1 MKKNKILKI
10 VSSIVFL
17 TAVVVLANTYSKR
30 NEENIY
36 LNNGIDKTGRVENS
50 VDEKEEEAIENE
62 EIKYIDIVSL
72 GNLIIHQ
79 SQINGAKNENGY
91 DFSPSFQYIKEMVS
105 EADISLGILEGALAG
120 GEPTGYPIFNSP
132 DEVIDSLRDT
142 GIDVVNYANNH
153 IYDYDDEGLQRTIEI
168 TKEKGLDVL
177 GIKSTEEEKS
187 YLVKE
192 VDGVKIGFASYVF
205 ETETINGYKTINSNP
220 VSINSENLINTFNY
234 NDLESFYNR
243 IASEISAMKAEG
255 VEFIIASMHWGEE
268 YNTYIE
274 ATQNEIAKKLNELG
288 VDIILGG
295 HPHVIQ
301 PYEIICN
308 ESGHSTFVIYSQGNS
323 LSNQSEQEI
332 GVAESE
338 DGIMIKFTLEKKDGN
353 VSLKEYK
360 IIPTWVYKEEKGD
373 GTYYHKIIPVEEALA
388 NPDKYGIN
396 SDVYARL
403 ENSLNRTKSIL
414 GIQYTVMLLSI
425 FYEKYRKEND
435 CICKKDMI
443 EFL

>member
-36 LNNGIDKTGRVENS
+36 LNNGIDETGRVENS

-91 DFSPSFQYIKEMVS
+91 DFSPSFQSIKEMVS

-177 GIKSTEEEKS
+177 GVKSTEEEKS

-205 ETETINGYKTINSNP
+205 ETAAVNGYKTINSNP

-255 VEFIIASMHWGEE
+255 VKFIIASMHWGEE

-388 NPDKYGIN
+388 NPEEYGIN

-414 GIQYTVMLLSI
+414 GIQ
-425 FYEKYRKEND
+425 
-435 CICKKDMI
+435 
-443 EFL
+443 

>member
-36 LNNGIDKTGRVENS
+36 LNNGIDETGRVENS

-301 PYEIICN
+301 PYEIMCN

-388 NPDKYGIN
+388 NPEEYGIN

-414 GIQYTVMLLSI
+414 GIQ
-425 FYEKYRKEND
+425 
-435 CICKKDMI
+435 
-443 EFL
+443 

>member
-274 ATQNEIAKKLNELG
+274 STQKEIAQKLNELG

-388 NPDKYGIN
+388 NPEGYGIN

-414 GIQYTVMLLSI
+414 GIQ
-425 FYEKYRKEND
+425 
-435 CICKKDMI
+435 
-443 EFL
+443 

>member
-36 LNNGIDKTGRVENS
+36 LNNGIDETGRVENS
-50 VDEKEEEAIENE
+50 VNEKEEEAIENE

-177 GIKSTEEEKS
+177 GVKSTEEEKS

-192 VDGVKIGFASYVF
+192 VDGVKIGFVSYVF
-205 ETETINGYKTINSNP
+205 ETAAVNGYKTINSNP

-388 NPDKYGIN
+388 NPEEYGIN

-414 GIQYTVMLLSI
+414 GIQ
-425 FYEKYRKEND
+425 
-435 CICKKDMI
+435 
-443 EFL
+443 

>member
-1 MKKNKILKI
+1 MKKNSNMIKILM
-10 VSSIVFL
+10 SMMFL
-17 TAVVVLANTYSKR
+17 VAIVVLANTYYKEKE

-36 LNNGIDKTGRVENS
+36 LNNGIDETEENS
-50 VDEKEEEAIENE
+50 DSVNE
-62 EIKYIDIVSL
+62 EVQYVDIISL

-79 SQINGAKNENGY
+79 SQIDGAKQENSY
-91 DFSPSFQYIKEMVS
+91 DFSPSFQYIKKMILDS
-105 EADISLGILEGALAG
+105 DISMGILEGALAG
-120 GEPTGYPIFNSP
+120 CEPSGYPFFNSP
-132 DEVIDSLRDT
+132 DEVVDALKDT
-142 GIDVVNYANNH
+142 GIDIINYANNH
-153 IYDYDDEGLQRTIEI
+153 IYDYEDVGLKRTIDV

-177 GIKSTEEEKS
+177 GVKSTEEEKN

-192 VDGVKIGFASYVF
+192 VNGIKIGFLAYVF
-205 ETETINGYKTINSNP
+205 ETSMINGHKTINSNIL
-220 VSINSENLINTFNY
+220 STYSENLINTFNY
-234 NDLESFYNR
+234 NDLESFYKKIEN
-243 IASEISAMKAEG
+243 EISAMKSEG
-255 VEFIIASMHWGEE
+255 VEFIITSMHWGEE

-274 ATQNEIAKKLNELG
+274 ASQNEIAKRLNKLG

-301 PYEIICN
+301 PYEIMRN

-360 IIPTWVYKEEKGD
+360 IIPTWVYKEEKVN

-388 NPDKYGIN
+388 DPKKYGIS
-396 SDVYARL
+396 SDVYERV
-403 ENSLNRTKSIL
+403 ETSLNRTKGIL
-414 GIQYTVMLLSI
+414 GI
-425 FYEKYRKEND
+425 K
-435 CICKKDMI
+435 
-443 EFL
+443 

>member
-1 MKKNKILKI
+1 
-10 VSSIVFL
+10 
-17 TAVVVLANTYSKR
+17 
-30 NEENIY
+30 
-36 LNNGIDKTGRVENS
+36 
-50 VDEKEEEAIENE
+50 
-62 EIKYIDIVSL
+62 
-72 GNLIIHQ
+72 
-79 SQINGAKNENGY
+79 
-91 DFSPSFQYIKEMVS
+91 MVS

-177 GIKSTEEEKS
+177 GVKSTEEEKS

-205 ETETINGYKTINSNP
+205 ETAAVNGYKTINSNP

-255 VEFIIASMHWGEE
+255 VKFIIASMHWGEE

-388 NPDKYGIN
+388 NPEEYGIN

-414 GIQYTVMLLSI
+414 GIQ
-425 FYEKYRKEND
+425 
-435 CICKKDMI
+435 
-443 EFL
+443 

>member
-36 LNNGIDKTGRVENS
+36 LNNGIDETGRVENS
-50 VDEKEEEAIENE
+50 VDEKEQEAIENE

-177 GIKSTEEEKS
+177 GVKSTEEEKS

-205 ETETINGYKTINSNP
+205 ETAAVNGYKTINSNP

-388 NPDKYGIN
+388 NPKEYGIN

-414 GIQYTVMLLSI
+414 GIQ
-425 FYEKYRKEND
+425 
-435 CICKKDMI
+435 
-443 EFL
+443 

>member
-1 MKKNKILKI
+1 MKKNSNMIKILM
-10 VSSIVFL
+10 SMMFL
-17 TAVVVLANTYSKR
+17 VAIVVLANTYYKEKE

-36 LNNGIDKTGRVENS
+36 LNNGIDETEENS
-50 VDEKEEEAIENE
+50 DSVNE
-62 EIKYIDIVSL
+62 EVQYVDIISL

-79 SQINGAKNENGY
+79 SQIDGAKQENSY
-91 DFSPSFQYIKEMVS
+91 DFSPSFQYIKKIILDS
-105 EADISLGILEGALAG
+105 DISMGILEGALAG
-120 GEPTGYPIFNSP
+120 CEPSGYPFFNSP
-132 DEVIDSLRDT
+132 DEVVDALKDT
-142 GIDVVNYANNH
+142 GIDIINYANNH
-153 IYDYDDEGLQRTIEI
+153 IYDYEDVGLKRTIDV

-177 GIKSTEEEKS
+177 GVKSTEEEKN

-192 VDGVKIGFASYVF
+192 VNGIKIGFLAYVF
-205 ETETINGYKTINSNP
+205 ETSMINGHKTINSNIL
-220 VSINSENLINTFNY
+220 STYSENLINTFNY
-234 NDLESFYNR
+234 NDLESFYKKIEN
-243 IASEISAMKAEG
+243 EISAMKSEG
-255 VEFIIASMHWGEE
+255 VEFIITSMHWGEE

-274 ATQNEIAKKLNELG
+274 ASQNEIAKRLNKLG

-301 PYEIICN
+301 PYEIMRN

-360 IIPTWVYKEEKGD
+360 IIPTWVYKEEKVN

-388 NPDKYGIN
+388 DPKKYGIS
-396 SDVYARL
+396 SDVYERV
-403 ENSLNRTKSIL
+403 ETSLNRTKGIL
-414 GIQYTVMLLSI
+414 GI
-425 FYEKYRKEND
+425 K
-435 CICKKDMI
+435 
-443 EFL
+443 

>member
-36 LNNGIDKTGRVENS
+36 LNNGIDETGRVENS

-105 EADISLGILEGALAG
+105 EADISLGILEGTLAG
-120 GEPTGYPIFNSP
+120 GEPTGYPYFNSP
-132 DEVIDSLRDT
+132 DEVVDSLRDT
-142 GIDVVNYANNH
+142 GIDIVNYANNH
-153 IYDYDDEGLQRTIEI
+153 IYDYDDEGLQRTIEV

-177 GIKSTEEEKS
+177 GVKSTEEEKS

-205 ETETINGYKTINSNP
+205 ETAAVNGYKTINSNP

-255 VEFIIASMHWGEE
+255 VKFIIASMHWGEE

-332 GVAESE
+332 VVYESE

-388 NPDKYGIN
+388 NPEEYGIN

-414 GIQYTVMLLSI
+414 GIQ
-425 FYEKYRKEND
+425 
-435 CICKKDMI
+435 
-443 EFL
+443 

>member
-36 LNNGIDKTGRVENS
+36 LNNGIDETGRVENS
-50 VDEKEEEAIENE
+50 VDEKEQEAIENE

-255 VEFIIASMHWGEE
+255 VEFIITSMHWGEE

-388 NPDKYGIN
+388 NPEEYGIN

-414 GIQYTVMLLSI
+414 GIQ
-425 FYEKYRKEND
+425 
-435 CICKKDMI
+435 
-443 EFL
+443 

>member
-50 VDEKEEEAIENE
+50 VDEKEQEAIENE

-268 YNTYIE
+268 YNTYTE

-414 GIQYTVMLLSI
+414 GIQ
-425 FYEKYRKEND
+425 
-435 CICKKDMI
+435 
-443 EFL
+443 

>member
-10 VSSIVFL
+10 ISSIVFL
-17 TAVVVLANTYSKR
+17 TAVVVLANIYSKK

-36 LNNGIDKTGRVENS
+36 LNNGIDGVEAAEDS
-50 VDEKEEEAIENE
+50 VNKNQQEATEKEEV
-62 EIKYIDIVSL
+62 KYIDIISL

-91 DFSPSFQYIKEMVS
+91 DFSPSFQYIKDMVS
-105 EADISLGILEGALAG
+105 DADISLGILEGTLAG
-120 GEPTGYPIFNSP
+120 GEPTGYPYFNSP
-132 DEVIDSLRDT
+132 DEVIDSLRGAGVD
-142 GIDVVNYANNH
+142 IVNYANNH
-153 IYDYDDEGLQRTIEI
+153 IYDYDDEGLQRTIDI

-177 GIKSTEEEKS
+177 GVKSTEEEKN

-205 ETETINGYKTINSNP
+205 ETKTINGYKTINSNP
-220 VSINSENLINTFNY
+220 VSISSENLINTFNY

-243 IASEISAMKAEG
+243 IESEISAMKAEG
-255 VEFIIASMHWGEE
+255 VEFIITSMHWGEE

-274 ATQNEIAKKLNELG
+274 STQKEIAQKLNELG

-308 ESGHSTFVIYSQGNS
+308 ENGHSTFVIYSQGNS

-373 GTYYHKIIPVEEALA
+373 GTYYHKIIPVEEALTS
-388 NPDKYGIN
+388 PEEYGIN
-396 SDVYARL
+396 GDVYVRL
-403 ENSLNRTKSIL
+403 ENSLNRTRSIL
-414 GIQYTVMLLSI
+414 GIQ
-425 FYEKYRKEND
+425 
-435 CICKKDMI
+435 
-443 EFL
+443 

>member
-36 LNNGIDKTGRVENS
+36 LNNGIDETGRVENS

-177 GIKSTEEEKS
+177 GVKSKEEDNS
-187 YLVKE
+187 YLLKE
-192 VDGVKIGFASYVF
+192 VDGVKIGCASYVF
-205 ETETINGYKTINSNP
+205 ETAAVNGYKTINSNP

-388 NPDKYGIN
+388 NPEEYGIN

-414 GIQYTVMLLSI
+414 GIQ
-425 FYEKYRKEND
+425 
-435 CICKKDMI
+435 
-443 EFL
+443 

>member
-10 VSSIVFL
+10 ISSIVFL
-17 TAVVVLANTYSKR
+17 TAVVVLANIYSKK

-36 LNNGIDKTGRVENS
+36 LNNGIDGVEAAEDS
-50 VDEKEEEAIENE
+50 VNKNQQEATEKEEV
-62 EIKYIDIVSL
+62 KYIDIISL

-91 DFSPSFQYIKEMVS
+91 DFSPSFQYIKDMVS
-105 EADISLGILEGALAG
+105 DADISLGILEGTLAG
-120 GEPTGYPIFNSP
+120 GEPTGYPYFNSP
-132 DEVIDSLRDT
+132 DEVIDSLRGAGVD
-142 GIDVVNYANNH
+142 IVNYANNH
-153 IYDYDDEGLQRTIEI
+153 IYDYDDEGLQRTIDI

-177 GIKSTEEEKS
+177 GVKSTEEEKS

-268 YNTYIE
+268 YNTYTE

-388 NPDKYGIN
+388 NPEGYGIN

-414 GIQYTVMLLSI
+414 GIQ
-425 FYEKYRKEND
+425 
-435 CICKKDMI
+435 
-443 EFL
+443 

>member
-36 LNNGIDKTGRVENS
+36 LNNGIDVVEAAEDS
-50 VDEKEEEAIENE
+50 VNKNQQEATEKEEV
-62 EIKYIDIVSL
+62 KYIDIISL

-388 NPDKYGIN
+388 NPEEYGIN

-414 GIQYTVMLLSI
+414 GIQ
-425 FYEKYRKEND
+425 
-435 CICKKDMI
+435 
-443 EFL
+443 

>member
-308 ESGHSTFVIYSQGNS
+308 ESGDSTFVIYSQGNS

-388 NPDKYGIN
+388 NPEEYGIN

-414 GIQYTVMLLSI
+414 GIQ
-425 FYEKYRKEND
+425 
-435 CICKKDMI
+435 
-443 EFL
+443 

>member
-36 LNNGIDKTGRVENS
+36 LNNGIDETGRIEDS

-205 ETETINGYKTINSNP
+205 ETAAVNGYKTINSNP

-388 NPDKYGIN
+388 NPEEYGIN

-414 GIQYTVMLLSI
+414 GIQ
-425 FYEKYRKEND
+425 
-435 CICKKDMI
+435 
-443 EFL
+443 

>member
-1 MKKNKILKI
+1 MKKNSNMIKILM
-10 VSSIVFL
+10 SMMFL
-17 TAVVVLANTYSKR
+17 VAIVVLANTYYKEKE

-36 LNNGIDKTGRVENS
+36 LNNGIDETAENS
-50 VDEKEEEAIENE
+50 DSVNEEAQ
-62 EIKYIDIVSL
+62 YVDIISL

-79 SQINGAKNENGY
+79 SQIDGAKQENSY
-91 DFSPSFQYIKEMVS
+91 DFSPSFQYIKKMILDS
-105 EADISLGILEGALAG
+105 DISMGILEGTLAG
-120 GEPTGYPIFNSP
+120 CEPSGYPFFNSP
-132 DEVIDSLRDT
+132 DEVVDALKDT
-142 GIDVVNYANNH
+142 GIDIINYANNH
-153 IYDYDDEGLQRTIEI
+153 IYDYEDVGLQRTIDV

-177 GIKSTEEEKS
+177 GVKSTEEEKN

-192 VDGVKIGFASYVF
+192 VNGIKIGFLAYVF
-205 ETETINGYKTINSNP
+205 ETSMINGHKTINSNIL
-220 VSINSENLINTFNY
+220 STYSENLINTFNY
-234 NDLESFYNR
+234 NDLESFYKKIEN
-243 IASEISAMKAEG
+243 EISAMKSEG
-255 VEFIIASMHWGEE
+255 VEFIITSMHWGEE

-274 ATQNEIAKKLNELG
+274 ASQNEIAKRLNKLG

-301 PYEIICN
+301 PYEIMRN

-360 IIPTWVYKEEKGD
+360 IIPTWVYKEEKGN

-388 NPDKYGIN
+388 DPKKYGIS
-396 SDVYARL
+396 SDVYERVKT
-403 ENSLNRTKSIL
+403 SLNRTKGIL
-414 GIQYTVMLLSI
+414 GI
-425 FYEKYRKEND
+425 K
-435 CICKKDMI
+435 
-443 EFL
+443 

>member
-36 LNNGIDKTGRVENS
+36 LNNGIDETGRVENS
-50 VDEKEEEAIENE
+50 VNEKEEEAIENE

-177 GIKSTEEEKS
+177 GVKSTEEEKS

-192 VDGVKIGFASYVF
+192 VDGVKIGFVSYVF
-205 ETETINGYKTINSNP
+205 ETAAVNGYKTINSNP

-243 IASEISAMKAEG
+243 IASEISAMKTEG

-388 NPDKYGIN
+388 NPEEYGIN

-414 GIQYTVMLLSI
+414 GI
-425 FYEKYRKEND
+425 K
-435 CICKKDMI
+435 
-443 EFL
+443 

>member
-50 VDEKEEEAIENE
+50 VDEKEQEAIENE

-91 DFSPSFQYIKEMVS
+91 DFSPSFQYIKDMVS
-105 EADISLGILEGALAG
+105 DADISLGILEGTLAG
-120 GEPTGYPIFNSP
+120 GEPTGYPYFNSP

-177 GIKSTEEEKS
+177 GVKSTEEEKS

-205 ETETINGYKTINSNP
+205 ETAAVNGYKTINSNP

-388 NPDKYGIN
+388 NPEEYGIN

-414 GIQYTVMLLSI
+414 GIQ
-425 FYEKYRKEND
+425 
-435 CICKKDMI
+435 
-443 EFL
+443 

>member
-50 VDEKEEEAIENE
+50 VDEKEQEAIENE

-234 NDLESFYNR
+234 NDLDSFYNR

-308 ESGHSTFVIYSQGNS
+308 ESGHSTFIIYSQGNS

-388 NPDKYGIN
+388 NPEEYGIN

-414 GIQYTVMLLSI
+414 GIQ
-425 FYEKYRKEND
+425 
-435 CICKKDMI
+435 
-443 EFL
+443 

>member
-36 LNNGIDKTGRVENS
+36 LNNGIDETGRVENS

-301 PYEIICN
+301 PYEIIFN

-388 NPDKYGIN
+388 NPEEYGIN

-414 GIQYTVMLLSI
+414 GIQ
-425 FYEKYRKEND
+425 
-435 CICKKDMI
+435 
-443 EFL
+443 

>member
-36 LNNGIDKTGRVENS
+36 LNNGIDETGRVENS
-50 VDEKEEEAIENE
+50 VDEKEQEAIENE

-177 GIKSTEEEKS
+177 GVKSTEEEKS

-205 ETETINGYKTINSNP
+205 ETAAVNGYKTINSNP

-388 NPDKYGIN
+388 NPEEYGIN

-414 GIQYTVMLLSI
+414 GIQ
-425 FYEKYRKEND
+425 
-435 CICKKDMI
+435 
-443 EFL
+443 

>member
-338 DGIMIKFTLEKKDGN
+338 DGN

-388 NPDKYGIN
+388 NPEEYGIN

-414 GIQYTVMLLSI
+414 GIQ
-425 FYEKYRKEND
+425 
-435 CICKKDMI
+435 
-443 EFL
+443 

>member
-50 VDEKEEEAIENE
+50 VDEKEQEAIENE

-177 GIKSTEEEKS
+177 GVKSTEEEKS

-205 ETETINGYKTINSNP
+205 EKETINGYKTINSNP

-388 NPDKYGIN
+388 NPEEYGIN

-414 GIQYTVMLLSI
+414 GIQ
-425 FYEKYRKEND
+425 
-435 CICKKDMI
+435 
-443 EFL
+443 

>member
-36 LNNGIDKTGRVENS
+36 LNNGIDETGRVENS
-50 VDEKEEEAIENE
+50 VDEKEQEAIENE

-205 ETETINGYKTINSNP
+205 ETAAVNGYKTINSNP

-268 YNTYIE
+268 YNTYTE

-388 NPDKYGIN
+388 NPEEYGIN

-414 GIQYTVMLLSI
+414 GIQ
-425 FYEKYRKEND
+425 
-435 CICKKDMI
+435 
-443 EFL
+443 

>member
-1 MKKNKILKI
+1 MKKNSNMIKILM
-10 VSSIVFL
+10 SMMFL
-17 TAVVVLANTYSKR
+17 VAIVVLANTYYKEKE

-36 LNNGIDKTGRVENS
+36 LNNGIDETAENS
-50 VDEKEEEAIENE
+50 DLVNE
-62 EIKYIDIVSL
+62 EVQYVDIISL

-79 SQINGAKNENGY
+79 SQIDGAKQENSY
-91 DFSPSFQYIKEMVS
+91 DFSPSFQYIKKMILDS
-105 EADISLGILEGALAG
+105 DISMGILEGALAG
-120 GEPTGYPIFNSP
+120 CEPSGYPFFNSP
-132 DEVIDSLRDT
+132 DEVVDALKDT
-142 GIDVVNYANNH
+142 GIDIINYANNH
-153 IYDYDDEGLQRTIEI
+153 IYDYEDVGLKRTIDV

-177 GIKSTEEEKS
+177 GVKSTEEEKN

-192 VDGVKIGFASYVF
+192 VNGIKIGFLAYVF
-205 ETETINGYKTINSNP
+205 ETSMINGHKTINSNIL
-220 VSINSENLINTFNY
+220 STYSENLINTFNY
-234 NDLESFYNR
+234 NDLESFYKKIEN
-243 IASEISAMKAEG
+243 EISAMKSEG
-255 VEFIIASMHWGEE
+255 VEFIITSMHWGEE

-274 ATQNEIAKKLNELG
+274 ASQNEIAKRLNKLG

-301 PYEIICN
+301 PYEIMRN

-360 IIPTWVYKEEKGD
+360 IIPTWVYKEEKGN

-388 NPDKYGIN
+388 DPKKYGIS
-396 SDVYARL
+396 SDVYERVKT
-403 ENSLNRTKSIL
+403 SLNRTKGIL
-414 GIQYTVMLLSI
+414 GI
-425 FYEKYRKEND
+425 K
-435 CICKKDMI
+435 
-443 EFL
+443 

>member
-205 ETETINGYKTINSNP
+205 ETAAVNGYKTINSNP

-268 YNTYIE
+268 YNTYTE

-388 NPDKYGIN
+388 NPEEYGIN

-414 GIQYTVMLLSI
+414 GIQ
-425 FYEKYRKEND
+425 
-435 CICKKDMI
+435 
-443 EFL
+443 

>member
-36 LNNGIDKTGRVENS
+36 LNNGIDETGRVENS
-50 VDEKEEEAIENE
+50 VDEKEQEAIENE

-177 GIKSTEEEKS
+177 GVKSTEEEKS

-205 ETETINGYKTINSNP
+205 ETAAVNGYKTINSNP

-388 NPDKYGIN
+388 NPEGYGIN

-414 GIQYTVMLLSI
+414 GIQ
-425 FYEKYRKEND
+425 
-435 CICKKDMI
+435 
-443 EFL
+443 

>member
-1 MKKNKILKI
+1 MKKNSNMIKILM
-10 VSSIVFL
+10 SMMFL
-17 TAVVVLANTYSKR
+17 VAIVVLANTYYKEKE

-36 LNNGIDKTGRVENS
+36 LNNGIDETEENS
-50 VDEKEEEAIENE
+50 DSVNE
-62 EIKYIDIVSL
+62 EVQYVDIISL

-79 SQINGAKNENGY
+79 SQIDGAKQENSY
-91 DFSPSFQYIKEMVS
+91 DFSPSFQYIKKMILDS
-105 EADISLGILEGALAG
+105 DISMGILEGALAG
-120 GEPTGYPIFNSP
+120 CEPSGYPFFNSP
-132 DEVIDSLRDT
+132 DEVVDALKDT
-142 GIDVVNYANNH
+142 GIDIINYANNH
-153 IYDYDDEGLQRTIEI
+153 IYDYEDVGLKRTIDV

-177 GIKSTEEEKS
+177 GVKSTEEEKN

-192 VDGVKIGFASYVF
+192 VNGIKIGFLAYVF
-205 ETETINGYKTINSNP
+205 ETSMINGHKTINSNIL
-220 VSINSENLINTFNY
+220 STYSENLINTFNY
-234 NDLESFYNR
+234 NDLESFYKKIEN
-243 IASEISAMKAEG
+243 EISAMKSEG
-255 VEFIIASMHWGEE
+255 VEFIITSMHWGEE

-274 ATQNEIAKKLNELG
+274 ASQNEIAKRLNKLG

-301 PYEIICN
+301 PYEIMRN

-360 IIPTWVYKEEKGD
+360 IIPTWVYKEEKVN

-388 NPDKYGIN
+388 DPNKYGIS
-396 SDVYARL
+396 SDVYQRV
-403 ENSLNRTKSIL
+403 ETSLNRTKGIL
-414 GIQYTVMLLSI
+414 GI
-425 FYEKYRKEND
+425 K
-435 CICKKDMI
+435 
-443 EFL
+443 

>member
-36 LNNGIDKTGRVENS
+36 LNNGIDETGRVENS
-50 VDEKEEEAIENE
+50 VNEKEQEAIENE

-177 GIKSTEEEKS
+177 GVKSTEEEKS

-205 ETETINGYKTINSNP
+205 ETAAVNGYKTINSNP

-255 VEFIIASMHWGEE
+255 VKFIIASMHWGEE

-388 NPDKYGIN
+388 NPEEYGIN

-414 GIQYTVMLLSI
+414 GIQ
-425 FYEKYRKEND
+425 
-435 CICKKDMI
+435 
-443 EFL
+443 

>member
-50 VDEKEEEAIENE
+50 VDEKEQEAIENE

-177 GIKSTEEEKS
+177 GVKSTEEEKS

-205 ETETINGYKTINSNP
+205 ETAAVNGYKTINSNP

-268 YNTYIE
+268 YNTYTE

-388 NPDKYGIN
+388 NPEEYGIN

-414 GIQYTVMLLSI
+414 GIQ
-425 FYEKYRKEND
+425 
-435 CICKKDMI
+435 
-443 EFL
+443 

>member
-1 MKKNKILKI
+1 MKKSFIIGNGENKALILDKLLFSWEIYMKKNKIFKI
-10 VSSIVFL
+10 VTSIVFL
-17 TAVVVLANTYSKR
+17 AAVIVLANTYSKR

-36 LNNGIDKTGRVENS
+36 LNNGIDETERIDNS
-50 VDEKEEEAIENE
+50 VDEEDQEEVEEE

-79 SQINGAKNENGY
+79 LQIDGAKNENGY
-91 DFSPSFQYIKEMVS
+91 DFSPSFQYIKDMVR
-105 EADISLGILEGALAG
+105 EADISLGILEGTLAG
-120 GEPTGYPIFNSP
+120 GEPTGYPTFNSP
-132 DEVIDSLRDT
+132 DEVIDSLKDT

-153 IYDYDDEGLQRTIEI
+153 IYDYEDAGLQRTIEV

-177 GIKSTEEEKS
+177 GVKSNEEEKN

-192 VDGVKIGFASYVF
+192 VDGVKIGFVSYVF
-205 ETETINGYKTINSNP
+205 ETDNVYGHKTINSNP
-220 VSINSENLINTFNY
+220 VSTYSENLINTFNY

-360 IIPTWVYKEEKGD
+360 IIPTWVYKEEKGRW
-373 GTYYHKIIPVEEALA
+373 
-388 NPDKYGIN
+388 N
-396 SDVYARL
+396 
-403 ENSLNRTKSIL
+403 IL
-414 GIQYTVMLLSI
+414 S
-425 FYEKYRKEND
+425 
-435 CICKKDMI
+435 
-443 EFL
+443 

>member
-36 LNNGIDKTGRVENS
+36 LNNGIDETGRVENS

-177 GIKSTEEEKS
+177 GVKSTEEEKS

-205 ETETINGYKTINSNP
+205 ETAAVNGYKTINSNP

-243 IASEISAMKAEG
+243 NASEISAMKAEG

-388 NPDKYGIN
+388 NPEEYGIN

-414 GIQYTVMLLSI
+414 GIQ
-425 FYEKYRKEND
+425 
-435 CICKKDMI
+435 
-443 EFL
+443 

>member
-36 LNNGIDKTGRVENS
+36 LNNGIDETEENS
-50 VDEKEEEAIENE
+50 DSVNE
-62 EIKYIDIVSL
+62 EVQYVDIISL

-79 SQINGAKNENGY
+79 SQIDGAKQENSY
-91 DFSPSFQYIKEMVS
+91 DFSPSFQYIKKMILDS
-105 EADISLGILEGALAG
+105 DISMGILEGALAG
-120 GEPTGYPIFNSP
+120 CEPSGYPFFNSP
-132 DEVIDSLRDT
+132 DEVVDALKDT
-142 GIDVVNYANNH
+142 GIDIINYANNH
-153 IYDYDDEGLQRTIEI
+153 IYDYEDVGLKRTIDV

-177 GIKSTEEEKS
+177 GVKSTEEEKN

-192 VDGVKIGFASYVF
+192 VNGIKIGFLAYVF
-205 ETETINGYKTINSNP
+205 ETSMINGHKTINSNIL
-220 VSINSENLINTFNY
+220 STYSENLINTFNY
-234 NDLESFYNR
+234 NDLESFYKKIEN
-243 IASEISAMKAEG
+243 EILAMKSEG
-255 VEFIIASMHWGEE
+255 VEFIITSMHWGEE

-274 ATQNEIAKKLNELG
+274 ASQNEIAKRLNKLG

-301 PYEIICN
+301 PYEIMRN

-360 IIPTWVYKEEKGD
+360 IIPTWVYKEEKVN

-388 NPDKYGIN
+388 NPEEYGIN

-414 GIQYTVMLLSI
+414 GIQ
-425 FYEKYRKEND
+425 
-435 CICKKDMI
+435 
-443 EFL
+443 

>member
-36 LNNGIDKTGRVENS
+36 LNNGIDETGRVENS

-373 GTYYHKIIPVEEALA
+373 GTYYHKIIPVEDALA

-414 GIQYTVMLLSI
+414 GIQ
-425 FYEKYRKEND
+425 
-435 CICKKDMI
+435 
-443 EFL
+443 